1 MTVRRSTGTV
11 GAARANAQQRQ
22 RMRPEARVGSEG
34 IRLWWRFLDLIEAA
48 AERWR
53 RGPLRAATPYMLLVP
68 GVVVLGVLAGALVHL
83 LDESFRVLDVA
94 TYTMSDYHTLDSYRQ
109 VFSRPFFWVVFQRSL
124 VGAAI
129 VTFLTLLLA
138 FPYAYVMVRTRSSVA
153 RRLLVFSLFL
163 PFFIGQVVR
172 AYGWLI
178 ILGQEGMANALLGW
192 LGLEKL
198 RMLYNFP
205 AVVVGLVQY
214 MLPFAVLVM
223 APAIVAID
231 EDIERASEG
240 LGATWRRTFWHLV
253 LPLAR
258 PGLVAAAIVVFTIT
272 LTDFAMPAIM
282 GGGKADFMANVIYAA
297 FFNMADSGLGSALS
311 VLLVLIGSTIF
322 AIFLL
327 LVGVNGTRRALR

>member
-1 MTVRRSTGTV
+1 MPREL
-11 GAARANAQQRQ
+11 N
-22 RMRPEARVGSEG
+22 
-34 IRLWWRFLDLIEAA
+34 LDL
-48 AERWR
+48 
-53 RGPLRAATPYMLLVP
+53 G
-68 GVVVLGVLAGALVHL
+68 
-83 LDESFRVLDVA
+83 
-94 TYTMSDYHTLDSYRQ
+94 
-109 VFSRPFFWVVFQRSL
+109 
-124 VGAAI
+124 
-129 VTFLTLLLA
+129 
-138 FPYAYVMVRTRSSVA
+138 
-153 RRLLVFSLFL
+153 
-163 PFFIGQVVR
+163 

-178 ILGQEGMANALLGW
+178 SLGQEGMVNAVLGW

-198 RMLYNFP
+198 RLLYNFP

-231 EDIERASEG
+231 EDVERASEG
-240 LGATWRRTFWHLV
+240 LGATWPRTFWHIV

-282 GGGKADFMANVIYAA
+282 GGGTADFMANVIYAA

-322 AIFLL
+322 ALFLL